1 MRRLKTVPFLVL
13 AACAAASVACSDADA
28 PRDLEDAL
36 LASDAELTVA
46 EAEYAPVEH
55 ELTSDDYRKWL
66 AAESALAAVGGA
78 DVSERIP
85 LDAVTDE
92 EIDRVAEELEAD
104 STVERAI
111 EGAGFSVEDYG
122 RTTVALAQAMDLRS
136 AEGGTSYS
144 TLPASSRDRVSSCST
159 SRTARSQPASVD
171 SRACRRLAASRYI
184 EQVVVV
190 GNSRQFCTALV
201 VVDRVRGALARSAG
215 RGLADR
221 VNALLREP
229 VDETTR
235 SACNQ

>member
-1 MRRLKTVPFLVL
+1 MWRGKLARRGGNVTPGTGFALHGRMMRRLKTVPFLVL

-111 EGAGFSVEDYG
+111 EGAGFSVEDYV

-144 TLPASSRDRVSSCST
+144 TLPASSRDLVESHAVELERSLASAPVRIT
-159 SRTARSQPASVD
+159 ESRRD
-171 SRACRRLAASRYI
+171 RLRDD
-184 EQVVVV
+184 
-190 GNSRQFCTALV
+190 GN
-201 VVDRVRGALARSAG
+201 RGRKAKERGPKNKG
-215 RGLADR
+215 RGKAKGKNKD
-221 VNALLREP
+221 
-229 VDETTR
+229 
-235 SACNQ
+235 